1 MTTVNQ
7 RMKISKTSHLAQDN
21 FVFSVGKRQ
30 VGRNI
35 LQTGCV
41 RISLLYRKDELG
53 MLEMR
58 TGRENTLVLECHS
71 RAEIRRISTELSL

>member
-7 RMKISKTSHLAQDN
+7 RLKISKTSHLAQDG
-21 FVFSVGKRQ
+21 FAYTLGKRQ
-30 VGRNI
+30 VGRDI

-58 TGRENTLVLECHS
+58 TSGESTHWFWSVT
-71 RAEIRRISTELSL
+71 AEPRLRISTELSL

>member
-7 RMKISKTSHLAQDN
+7 RMKISKTSHLAQDH
-21 FVFSVGKRQ
+21 FVFSLGKRQ
-30 VGRNI
+30 AGRGI

-71 RAEIRRISTELSL
+71 RAEIRRILTELSL